1 MAVYRALEPMPL
13 EDSEA
18 LDGDVSTEIII
29 ETDDETGLTEISI
42 DVVPTSEAL
51 VDHNAN
57 LAEYL
62 DNSVLSDIASDL
74 IEGYTRCP
82 S

>member
-29 ETDDETGLTEISI
+29 ETDDETGSPL
-42 DVVPTSEAL
+42 L
-51 VDHNAN
+51 
-57 LAEYL
+57 
-62 DNSVLSDIASDL
+62 
-74 IEGYTRCP
+74 
-82 S
+82 